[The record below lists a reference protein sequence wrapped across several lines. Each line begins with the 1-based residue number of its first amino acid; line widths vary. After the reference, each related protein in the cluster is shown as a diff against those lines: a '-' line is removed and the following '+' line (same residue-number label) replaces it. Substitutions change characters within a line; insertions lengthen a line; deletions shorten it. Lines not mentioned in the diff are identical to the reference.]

1 MAQENKTGLFNKI
14 LSVQTTIFLTLHKL
28 KQPVFFL
35 VKGER
40 NAFASLKN
48 HQFNLIN
55 AIKKLKFYLV
65 FNNETK

>member
-35 VKGER
+35 VKGEKEC
-40 NAFASLKN
+40 FCES
-48 HQFNLIN
+48 
-55 AIKKLKFYLV
+55 KKSPTQS
-65 FNNETK
+65 N